1 MLHAGIA
8 KQNRKR
14 DAGIFAPVPPQL
26 LLAVSSSPKMTKC
39 ENHQSIIV
47 VDESTEMLQGDGLVM
62 TFQKQS

>member
-1 MLHAGIA
+1 
-8 KQNRKR
+8 
-14 DAGIFAPVPPQL
+14 
-26 LLAVSSSPKMTKC
+26 MTKC